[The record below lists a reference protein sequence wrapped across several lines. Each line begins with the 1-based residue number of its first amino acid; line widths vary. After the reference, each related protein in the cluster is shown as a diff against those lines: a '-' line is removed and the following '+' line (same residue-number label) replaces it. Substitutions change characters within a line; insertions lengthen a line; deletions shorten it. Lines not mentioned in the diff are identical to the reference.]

1 MERDF
6 SEAARQ
12 ELLSLVS
19 QVENEKWCDF
29 TDWVGDRWYDFQEW
43 IGSLDIKNYIDNIN
57 EYHKKVIDKNNAT
70 IGQIEEIFEDV
81 NQVSADYK
89 ARTDSICENINSL
102 ISVIDQLSETI
113 SPGRGLF
120 TSGYIS
126 GNLRTA
132 VNRYLLVS
140 RNLHRIAVNNL
151 PDVNPSFDDEGS
163 YGGDQGSAQKVYLD
177 EDIQEIVRKYYPD
190 YSDQEI
196 RDLLIEL
203 NSEGCGYVAL
213 CNTIFWE
220 FVGREEEFEEIFGFP
235 MYKDGDLN
243 YNAIIVDL
251 YCDKDKKSKSG
262 TNIPER
268 KDIWEDY
275 LAEHGIDVNVEC
287 YIDVT
292 TDNYNDIADKGQII
306 VAIEPCILEDE
317 AGNTVFKA
325 NGGHAMTVT
334 GVTEDGRFIVSSWG
348 KRYYIDPDT
357 DYNRLQFQ
365 QVRYD

>member
-243 YNAIIVDL
+243 YNVIIVDL

-268 KDIWEDY
+268 KDIWEDF

>member
-235 MYKDGDLN
+235 MYKDGD
-243 YNAIIVDL
+243 
-251 YCDKDKKSKSG
+251 
-262 TNIPER
+262 
-268 KDIWEDY
+268 
-275 LAEHGIDVNVEC
+275 VNVEC